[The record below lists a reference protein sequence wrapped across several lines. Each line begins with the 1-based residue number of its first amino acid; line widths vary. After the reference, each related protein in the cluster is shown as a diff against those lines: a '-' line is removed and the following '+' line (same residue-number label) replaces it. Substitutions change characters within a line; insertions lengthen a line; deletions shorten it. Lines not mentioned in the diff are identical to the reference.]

1 MVRPSDD
8 TRSHTL
14 AALRRGYVGGRLQT
28 DTFSLRVDRALTA
41 DSRGELRELTADL
54 PHGRWRDC
62 FRALRP
68 PARRRTWLAE
78 PGLLQA
84 AELTLGR
91 SPDCELVFCDDTVS
105 RHHARLELRDGRWF
119 LIDLDS
125 SNGTSVNGR
134 RVRDAEVRPGD
145 RIRLGAAGFTL

>member
-1 MVRPSDD
+1 
-8 TRSHTL
+8 
-14 AALRRGYVGGRLQT
+14 
-28 DTFSLRVDRALTA
+28 
-41 DSRGELRELTADL
+41 
-54 PHGRWRDC
+54 
-62 FRALRP
+62 
-68 PARRRTWLAE
+68 
-78 PGLLQA
+78 
-84 AELTLGR
+84 
-91 SPDCELVFCDDTVS
+91 VFCDDTVS

>member
-1 MVRPSDD
+1 VS
-8 TRSHTL
+8 
-14 AALRRGYVGGRLQT
+14 GRLHT
-28 DTFSLRVDRALTA
+28 DTFSVRVEDALTV
-41 DSRGELRELTADL
+41 DSRDELRQLTADL
-54 PHGRWRDC
+54 PQHRRWRD
-62 FRALRP
+62 RVRP
-68 PARRRTWLAE
+68 LRRRTWLTA
-78 PGLLQA
+78 PGLLQT

-91 SPDCELVFCDDTVS
+91 SPDCQLVFCDDTVS

-125 SNGTSVNGR
+125 SNGTAVNGR